1 MHNGRTMY
9 RPLPKELTIKE
20 SDIQGLGLFA
30 VEEIKSGIIGIGWVK
45 HDDHVF
51 RNGYVRTPLG
61 GFINHSDN
69 PNCEKQVHESV
80 GLIWLKAMRNI
91 EPGEELTITYTL
103 YAIGDPFPSFV
114 YQF

>member
-1 MHNGRTMY
+1 MY

-30 VEEIKSGIIGIGWVK
+30 VEKIRPGVIGIGWVK

-61 GFINHSDN
+61 GFVNHSDD

-80 GLIWLKAMRNI
+80 GLIWLKAIRNI

-103 YAIGDPFPSFV
+103 YAIGDPFPSYV

>member
-1 MHNGRTMY
+1 MY

-30 VEEIKSGIIGIGWVK
+30 VEEIRSGVIGIGWVK

-61 GFINHSDN
+61 GFVNHSDD

-103 YAIGDPFPSFV
+103 YAVGDPFPAYV

>member
-30 VEEIKSGIIGIGWVK
+30 VEKIKSGVIGIGWVK

-61 GFINHSDN
+61 GFVNHSDD

>member
-1 MHNGRTMY
+1 MY

-30 VEEIKSGIIGIGWVK
+30 VEEIRQGVIGIGWVK

-61 GFINHSDN
+61 GFVNHSDD

>member
-30 VEEIKSGIIGIGWVK
+30 VEKIKSGIIGIGWVK

>member
-1 MHNGRTMY
+1 MY

-30 VEEIKSGIIGIGWVK
+30 VEEIRPGVIGIGWVK

-61 GFINHSDN
+61 GFVNHSDD

-80 GLIWLKAMRNI
+80 GLIWLKAIRNI
-91 EPGEELTITYTL
+91 EPDEELTVTYTL
-103 YAIGDPFPSFV
+103 YDV
-114 YQF
+114 TY

>member
-30 VEEIKSGIIGIGWVK
+30 VEEIRSGVIGIGWVK

-61 GFINHSDN
+61 GFVNHSDN

>member
-1 MHNGRTMY
+1 MY
-9 RPLPKELTIKE
+9 RPLPKELTRKE

-30 VEEIKSGIIGIGWVK
+30 IEKIKSGVIGIGWVK

-61 GFINHSDN
+61 GFVNHSDD

>member
-1 MHNGRTMY
+1 MY

-30 VEEIKSGIIGIGWVK
+30 VEKIKSGIIGIGWVK

-91 EPGEELTITYTL
+91 ESGEELTITYTL